1 MINDEYVSRVMQLT
15 ELMAVMEVSVNH
27 IIFAQIIYCLLLN
40 VRLVF
45 FFCSRLPINQRDD

>member
-45 FFCSRLPINQRDD
+45 FFLLSPTDKSA